1 MKSGC
6 ILIALTLWIFCTL
19 CSEAAEN
26 KEVSSARI
34 KVNLEDALKSN
45 DLKQLKKELLEMQ
58 QKIVLL
64 ELENKTL
71 RREKERCFQE
81 FIEINQKYQKQNE
94 SYLRLKLLLSGAV
107 TGSGVRNPDGKE
119 KKLLAMTD
127 DISES
132 GGELALYSVQFCE
145 FVESLVKEAAIGK
158 IGRAELQLK
167 SDELRRRAGRFM
179 AMNDRNIP
187 QGSGGRCRILSV
199 DRESNVVVLSVG
211 SVHGAFNGLI
221 YRSGK
226 EPAVLKVV
234 ATRPFVAAALLIKG
248 NIEDLSPG
256 MEAVSEQIKQQK

>member
-1 MKSGC
+1 MQMRC
-6 ILIALTLWIFCTL
+6 ILIALTLWIFCI
-19 CSEAAEN
+19 CGAEVAGN
-26 KEVSSARI
+26 EGVSSARI
-34 KVNLEDALKSN
+34 KVNFEDALKSN

-71 RREKERCFQE
+71 RQEKERCFQE

-107 TGSGVRNPDGKE
+107 TGDSVRKPDGKE
-119 KKLLAMTD
+119 KRLLALMD
-127 DISES
+127 DISMC
-132 GGELALYSVQFCE
+132 GGELALNSIQFCE
-145 FVESLVKEAAIGK
+145 FVESLVKETTIGK

-167 SDELRRRAGRFM
+167 LDELRRRAGRFM
-179 AMNDRNIP
+179 ALNDRNIP
-187 QGSGGRCRILSV
+187 QDSVGRCRILAV
-199 DRESNVVVLSVG
+199 DRESSSVVLSAG

-221 YRSGK
+221 YRSGE

>member
-1 MKSGC
+1 MQIRC
-6 ILIALTLWIFCTL
+6 ILLTLTLWIFCIHGVD
-19 CSEAAEN
+19 AANDEG
-26 KEVSSARI
+26 VSSARI
-34 KVNLEDALKSN
+34 KVNFEDALKSN

-71 RREKERCFQE
+71 RQEKERCFQE

-94 SYLRLKLLLSGAV
+94 SYLRLKLLLSEAAASG
-107 TGSGVRNPDGKE
+107 GVRNSDGKE
-119 KKLLAMTD
+119 KRLLALMD
-127 DISES
+127 DISTY
-132 GGELALYSVQFCE
+132 GGELALNSIQFCE
-145 FVESLVKEAAIGK
+145 FVDSLVKETAVGK

-167 SDELRRRAGRFM
+167 LDELRRRAGRFM
-179 AMNDRNIP
+179 ALSDRNIP
-187 QGSGGRCRILSV
+187 QGSLGRCRILAV
-199 DRESNVVVLSVG
+199 DRGSAGVVLSVG

-234 ATRPFVAAALLIKG
+234 AIRPFVAAALLIKG

>member
-1 MKSGC
+1 MKRGC
-6 ILIALTLWIFCTL
+6 ILIALTLWTFCVQCLDGANPTG
-19 CSEAAEN
+19 
-26 KEVSSARI
+26 VSSARI
-34 KVNLEDALKSN
+34 KVNFEDALKSN

-71 RREKERCFQE
+71 RREKEDCFKE
-81 FIEINQKYQKQNE
+81 LIEINRKYQQQNE

-107 TGSGVRNPDGKE
+107 SGDGVRNPDSRE
-119 KKLLAMTD
+119 KKLLALTD
-127 DISES
+127 DISEC

-145 FVESLVKEAAIGK
+145 FVESLMKETALGK

-179 AMNDRNIP
+179 AMNERNIP
-187 QGSGGRCRILSV
+187 QSSVGRCRILSV
-199 DRESNVVVLSVG
+199 DRSSNIVVLSVG

-221 YRSGK
+221 YRSGR

-234 ATRPFVAAALLIKG
+234 ALRPFVAAALLIKG

>member
-1 MKSGC
+1 MRSGC
-6 ILIALTLWIFCTL
+6 ILIVLTLWIFCIQ
-19 CSEAAEN
+19 CSEAAET
-26 KEVSSARI
+26 KEFSSARI
-34 KVNLEDALKSN
+34 KVNFEDALKSN

-107 TGSGVRNPDGKE
+107 SSSGVRNPDGKE
-119 KKLLAMTD
+119 KKLLAMAD

-132 GGELALYSVQFCE
+132 GGELALYSVKFCE
-145 FVESLVKEAAIGK
+145 FVEALVKESAIGK

-167 SDELRRRAGRFM
+167 SDELRRRAGKFM

-187 QGSGGRCRILSV
+187 QGSVGRCRILAV

-234 ATRPFVAAALLIKG
+234 AVRPFVAAALLVKG

-256 MEAVSEQIKQQK
+256 TEAVSEQIKQQK

>member
-1 MKSGC
+1 MKSWC
-6 ILIALTLWIFCTL
+6 ILIALTLWTFCAQCT
-19 CSEAAEN
+19 EAAE
-26 KEVSSARI
+26 KQELSSSRV
-34 KVNLEDALKSN
+34 KVNFEDALKSN

-71 RREKERCFQE
+71 RQEKERCFQE
-81 FIEINQKYQKQNE
+81 LIEINQKYQKQNE
-94 SYLRLKLLLSGAV
+94 SYLQLKLLLSGAV
-107 TGSGVRNPDGKE
+107 SGSGVRKPDDRE
-119 KKLLAMTD
+119 KRLLALMD
-127 DISES
+127 DISTY
-132 GGELALYSVQFCE
+132 GGELALYSIQFCE
-145 FVESLVKEAAIGK
+145 FVETLVKETAVGK
-158 IGRAELQLK
+158 IGRAELQLN

-179 AMNDRNIP
+179 ALNDRNIP
-187 QGSGGRCRILSV
+187 QDSVGRCRILAV
-199 DRESNVVVLSVG
+199 DRESSSVVLSAG

-221 YRSGK
+221 YRSGE

>member
-1 MKSGC
+1 MKNGC
-6 ILIALTLWIFCTL
+6 ILLLLTLWTFCVQ
-19 CSEAAEN
+19 CAEAAET
-26 KEVSSARI
+26 EATSSARI
-34 KVNLEDALKSN
+34 RVNFEDALKSN
-45 DLKQLKKELLEMQ
+45 DLKQLKTELLEMQ

-94 SYLRLKLLLSGAV
+94 GYLQLKLLLSGAV
-107 TGSGVRNPDGKE
+107 SGNGVRNPVSKE
-119 KKLLAMTD
+119 KRLLALLD
-127 DISES
+127 DISVC
-132 GGELALYSVQFCE
+132 GGELALNSIQFCE
-145 FVESLVKEAAIGK
+145 FVDALATETAVGK
-158 IGRAELQLK
+158 IGRAELKLR

-187 QGSGGRCRILSV
+187 QESVGRCRILAV
-199 DRESNVVVLSVG
+199 DRESSTVVLSVG

-234 ATRPFVAAALLIKG
+234 ALRPFVAAALLVKG

-256 MEAVSEQIKQQK
+256 MEAVSEQIKQ

>member
-1 MKSGC
+1 MQIWC
-6 ILIALTLWIFCTL
+6 ILITLTLWIFCI
-19 CSEAAEN
+19 CGAEAVEN
-26 KEVSSARI
+26 EGVSSARI
-34 KVNLEDALKSN
+34 KVNFEDALKSN

-71 RREKERCFQE
+71 RQEKERCFQE

-107 TGSGVRNPDGKE
+107 TGDSVRNPDGKE
-119 KKLLAMTD
+119 KRLLALMD
-127 DISES
+127 DISMY
-132 GGELALYSVQFCE
+132 GGELALNSIQFCE
-145 FVESLVKEAAIGK
+145 FVESLVKETTVGK

-167 SDELRRRAGRFM
+167 LDELRRRAGRFM
-179 AMNDRNIP
+179 ALNDRNVP
-187 QGSGGRCRILSV
+187 QGSVGRCRILAV
-199 DRESNVVVLSVG
+199 DRGSASVVLSVG